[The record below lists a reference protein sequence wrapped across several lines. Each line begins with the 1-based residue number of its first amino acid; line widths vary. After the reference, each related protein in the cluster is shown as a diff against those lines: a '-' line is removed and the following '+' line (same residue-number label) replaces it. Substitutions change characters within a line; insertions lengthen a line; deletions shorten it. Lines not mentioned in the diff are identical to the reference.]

1 MRFNLMETERNSPFW
16 NHKASHTHAC
26 AHRAQ
31 IMHIDA
37 SKLKVKV
44 KTIAKPSQ
52 KKETKKAGKEYSL
65 LNMAIIN
72 GKQHISSYIVAF
84 YRKLKRSVSISI
96 SIIMFDLC

>member
-1 MRFNLMETERNSPFW
+1 METERNSSFW
-16 NHKASHTHAC
+16 NHQASQTHAW

-52 KKETKKAGKEYSL
+52 KKETKKAGK
-65 LNMAIIN
+65 N
-72 GKQHISSYIVAF
+72 IVF
-84 YRKLKRSVSISI
+84 LTWQ
-96 SIIMFDLC
+96 L